1 MRDLYYSLTQ
11 VKSKLRNHMERKI
24 VRLAKIPR
32 TEIVTELIEHMVY
45 YKMSYPTGQKD
56 HCSVFCNDATSEIIT
71 PDTTYKLS
79 DEVYLYLYL
88 LSNKA
93 IASIYKIV
101 SDDKED

>member
-1 MRDLYYSLTQ
+1 M
-11 VKSKLRNHMERKI
+11 
-24 VRLAKIPR
+24 
-32 TEIVTELIEHMVY
+32 
-45 YKMSYPTGQKD
+45 
-56 HCSVFCNDATSEIIT
+56 
-71 PDTTYKLS
+71 YKLS